1 MTAEQEQQWVLA
13 AQRGDMKAFEA
24 IVSAFEN
31 AVYSFVYNT
40 TRNQMDAEE
49 ITQDVF
55 VKAYRNLSSFRG
67 DAKLKTWLFTIAHN
81 TTASHFRK
89 KELATTPVDDET
101 NSIQLESTVT
111 GALSSINAEER
122 SRFLAE
128 AMDKMA
134 PQQRQLIQLFYLEEL
149 SIKEIEEITGLNEG
163 SIKTGLMRGRNRL
176 HTLLHEV
183 LPSETQSLL
192 WILTT
197 STPH

>member
-1 MTAEQEQQWVLA
+1 MSAEKEQQWVQA
-13 AQRGDMKAFEA
+13 AQRGDIKAFEA
-24 IVSAFEN
+24 IVSAFED
-31 AVYSFVYNT
+31 AVFSFVYNA

-55 VKAYRNLSSFRG
+55 VKAYRNLASFRG

-89 KELATTPVDDET
+89 KELPTTPVDDAPA
-101 NSIQLESTVT
+101 SQHPESYVAD
-111 GALSSINAEER
+111 ALSSISANER
-122 SRFLAE
+122 TRYLNL

-149 SIKEIEEITGLNEG
+149 SIKEIEDITGLNEG

-176 HTLLHEV
+176 HTLLHTV
-183 LPSETQSLL
+183 LPTETQSLL
-192 WILTT
+192 
-197 STPH
+197 